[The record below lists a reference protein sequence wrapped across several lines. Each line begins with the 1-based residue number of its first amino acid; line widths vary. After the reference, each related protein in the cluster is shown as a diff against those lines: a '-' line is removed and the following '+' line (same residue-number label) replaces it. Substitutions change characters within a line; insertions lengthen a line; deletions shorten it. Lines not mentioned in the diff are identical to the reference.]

1 MKRFKQILSVSLVY
15 LLLITI
21 APINGTI
28 AVAAEEEN
36 IPQYLQYE
44 KGQLKSVVQS
54 NDGTIIS
61 YIGDDKNKLIL
72 SSVSEGEL
80 SLLDTIE
87 LSNSNLDSDNT
98 FYLTQDGTNIQ
109 GTIDATTIKSFLS
122 HQYAINKEEILEELK
137 DLYDLDQLEAF
148 TDELTNYESNYNY
161 PSANYNYSNLD
172 DYLNEDI
179 FNSDVIYDS
188 DFLNNISDSLKDNSI
203 KDLPETKLEFNC
215 DDTYFNIIVSGKNSK
230 VIFYNTLKQAL
241 CIITSEGY
249 SIYPMN
255 SLSDITVTNNYI
267 YGYDKSSKQY
277 KKYSIES
284 NQVKLINEFD
294 KSIID
299 LTKDSY
305 NNIWALKNDNGK
317 KYICKLENDNLIL
330 KYQVADFMKK
340 IYVYNDERII
350 VSGDEG
356 FSIVKKINKDTL
368 SDSNI
373 TINDTKSNNGK
384 LPKTGSPINAKSVAI
399 MSLISIALG
408 SIIIK
413 KYK

>member
-36 IPQYLQYE
+36 ISQYLQYE
-44 KGQLKSVVQS
+44 KGQLKSIVQS
-54 NDGTIIS
+54 NDGTVIY
-61 YIGDDKNKLIL
+61 YIGDDKDKLIL

-109 GTIDATTIKSFLS
+109 GTIDATTIKSLLS

-148 TDELTNYESNYNY
+148 TDELTNNESNYNY

-277 KKYSIES
+277 KKYSIEN
-284 NQVKLINEFD
+284 NQVKLISEFD

-384 LPKTGSPINAKSVAI
+384 LPKTGSPFNTRSLSMI
-399 MSLISIALG
+399 SLISIALG

-413 KYK
+413 KSK